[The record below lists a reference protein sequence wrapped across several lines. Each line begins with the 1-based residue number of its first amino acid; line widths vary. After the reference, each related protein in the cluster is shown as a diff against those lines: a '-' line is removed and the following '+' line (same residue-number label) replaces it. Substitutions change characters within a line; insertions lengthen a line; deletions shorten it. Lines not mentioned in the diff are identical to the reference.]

1 MSDRLSDQ
9 RTLDRIRE
17 LQARRREI
25 MALPSDE
32 ALARILSDP
41 QPAALVHAFP
51 ESDFYILVHEIGPED
66 ALPVLALASDRQWD
80 HLVDLEGWARDRM
93 EVTGATRWMNLLME
107 ADPRR
112 FVRWFLNERS
122 GFGELYLFH
131 TVEVRMREHDQDPS
145 EFGEGFFTFDDV
157 YYLRLL
163 KLPPGPEESAMGEAE
178 HHTFLM
184 KLLERLAEHDH
195 PRFQNLVTESSSVI
209 PAESEEDEYRWRNVR
224 LAEKGIAPFDEAIG
238 IYQPVAPEALRRRAP
253 EAPPAGASRPASTLP
268 VPAYPLREM
277 PEDTPFSR
285 ALARVESPAALPGLQ
300 MEFANLCNRIIVA
313 DHRTIRDREQL
324 RPVVAKACG
333 YLSLGLEQL
342 KGRDE
347 TTVDPSKAAAF
358 LLRHPLADLFR
369 LGFGTALQLKWG
381 AERWLAASWFA
392 KAGLRL
398 TFWGEQ
404 WMGVLGGV
412 LLKKP
417 LYYDNY
423 RTGVLYREFASPD
436 DLAQTEGVLR
446 EVQAVDRLLGI
457 LDPPAPAAGR
467 PAGLTWKSLVLTR
480 WARHRLG
487 LATDALQPL
496 AVKAFRPFFD
506 SLFGSAA
513 AGAAEPRRIPD
524 SVKADFLAW
533 LSEETGLKDHELSAM
548 LGGVFEDL
556 FRELE
561 TEYGRVAA
569 KDMDPRFVQLFLLT
583 SE

>member
-1 MSDRLSDQ
+1 M
-9 RTLDRIRE
+9 
-17 LQARRREI
+17 
-25 MALPSDE
+25 
-32 ALARILSDP
+32 
-41 QPAALVHAFP
+41 
-51 ESDFYILVHEIGPED
+51 
-66 ALPVLALASDRQWD
+66 
-80 HLVDLEGWARDRM
+80 
-93 EVTGATRWMNLLME
+93 
-107 ADPRR
+107 
-112 FVRWFLNERS
+112 
-122 GFGELYLFH
+122 
-131 TVEVRMREHDQDPS
+131 
-145 EFGEGFFTFDDV
+145 
-157 YYLRLL
+157 
-163 KLPPGPEESAMGEAE
+163 
-178 HHTFLM
+178 
-184 KLLERLAEHDH
+184 
-195 PRFQNLVTESSSVI
+195 
-209 PAESEEDEYRWRNVR
+209 
-224 LAEKGIAPFDEAIG
+224 
-238 IYQPVAPEALRRRAP
+238 
-253 EAPPAGASRPASTLP
+253 
-268 VPAYPLREM
+268 
-277 PEDTPFSR
+277 
-285 ALARVESPAALPGLQ
+285 
-300 MEFANLCNRIIVA
+300 A

-347 TTVDPSKAAAF
+347 TTVDPSKAAAL

-423 RTGVLYREFASPD
+423 RTGVLYREFASPED
-436 DLAQTEGVLR
+436 IAQTEGVLR

-457 LDPPAPAAGR
+457 LNPPAAAAGR
-467 PAGLTWKSLVLTR
+467 PAGLTWKSLLLTR

-487 LATDALQPL
+487 LAHGCAPAAGRPGLPALLRL
-496 AVKAFRPFFD
+496 ALRRCR
-506 SLFGSAA
+506 L

-533 LSEETGLKDHELSAM
+533 LSEETGLKDHELSAT
-548 LGGVFEDL
+548 LGGILEAL
-556 FRELE
+556 FHELE